1 MNRRSSYRLSYA
13 RLVYATA
20 VVAMLLAG
28 CASSAPP
35 NSALSASHKALLSV
49 ADAQEYATET
59 GQSAGRL
66 HRATL
71 LTDSELAEV
80 VAAGNELD
88 TAWRSAALAIAQ
100 GDPKPVVDDRLA
112 LMEAAKLR
120 LEVVW
125 GKYVDRKRKEQ

>member
-1 MNRRSSYRLSYA
+1 MRSPSY

-20 VVAMLLAG
+20 VAAMLFTAG
-28 CASSAPP
+28 CASSPP
-35 NSALSASHKALLSV
+35 DSALSASHKALLSV
-49 ADAQEYATET
+49 AAAQQYAATT

-66 HRATL
+66 HSRGG
-71 LTDSELAEV
+71 LTDNELAEV

-88 TAWRSAALAIAQ
+88 AAWRSAALAIAQ

-125 GKYVDRKRKEQ
+125 GKYADRKEQ